1 MRVLLLAQ
9 QAAGSATGEVVL
21 FWVLAAV
28 AVGAA
33 VAMITMRNVVHGA
46 LMLVLNFVAIA
57 GLFLVLES
65 PFLAIIQIIVYAG
78 AIMVLFLFVIMLLGV
93 SRDDL
98 LIERHPAIRGGAW
111 LLGAMLVAG
120 AGFVFVGPFTGDQSV
135 CGAAASVAP
144 AAGAVRCE
152 GLAEAIQASPT
163 GSVGFVA
170 ERLFTRYTFVF
181 EFAALLLLLAIVAA
195 MVLGGRRPAGRADRS
210 RAEVGESEP
219 LVDHVVP
226 GDTLVPGAA
235 AAPHDPG
242 GSATDGGG

>member
-1 MRVLLLAQ
+1 MIAQ
-9 QAAGSATGEVVL
+9 QAAGGATAEVVL
-21 FWVLAAV
+21 FWILAAV

-65 PFLAIIQIIVYAG
+65 TFLAIIQIIVYAG

-93 SRDDL
+93 ARDDL
-98 LIERHPAIRGGAW
+98 LIERHPAVRSGAW
-111 LLGAMLVAG
+111 LLGALLVAG
-120 AGFVFVGPFTGDQSV
+120 AGFVFVGPFTGAESV
-135 CGAAASVAP
+135 CGAATSVAP
-144 AAGAVRCE
+144 TAGVVRCE
-152 GLAEAIQASPT
+152 GLADAIQANPT

-195 MVLGGRRPAGRADRS
+195 MVLARRRPAGRADRS
-210 RAEVGESEP
+210 PAEVGAGAP
-219 LVDHVVP
+219 LVDQVVA

-235 AAPHDPG
+235 AAPHDAG